1 MSSGNVKAE
10 FKGGVEGREAK
21 VTVRQQ
27 HSTDNKYT
35 QTCTQIYAQLTAV
48 KTQAMVELYG
58 SVHYIQ
64 THTD

>member
-1 MSSGNVKAE
+1 MLRQSL
-10 FKGGVEGREAK
+10 KGEGGEGGAK

-48 KTQAMVELYG
+48 KMQAMAELYG